1 MNPLINLQKPLFE
14 YTDLELKAIAF
25 DESQLMK
32 IHEKN
37 IALILSELE
46 RRRLSN
52 VVASIDNNQLAEVFN
67 NPTNK

>member
-1 MNPLINLQKPLFE
+1 MSSLINLQKPLFD

-25 DESQLMK
+25 DESQLLK

-46 RRRLSN
+46 RRKLSTI
-52 VVASIDNNQLAEVFN
+52 VTSIDQDAVNQMIR
-67 NPTNK
+67 

>member
-1 MNPLINLQKPLFE
+1 MSSLINLQKPLFD

-25 DESQLMK
+25 DESQLLK

-46 RRRLSN
+46 RRKLST
-52 VVASIDNNQLAEVFN
+52 VVTSIDQNAVNQMIR
-67 NPTNK
+67 

>member
-1 MNPLINLQKPLFE
+1 MSSLINLQKPLFD

-25 DESQLMK
+25 DESQLLK

-46 RRRLSN
+46 RRKLST
-52 VVASIDNNQLAEVFN
+52 VVTSIDQDAVNQMIR
-67 NPTNK
+67 

>member
-1 MNPLINLQKPLFE
+1 MSSLINLQKPLFD

-25 DESQLMK
+25 DESQLLK

-46 RRRLSN
+46 RRKLSI
-52 VVASIDNNQLAEVFN
+52 VVTSIDQNAVNQMIR
-67 NPTNK
+67 

>member
-1 MNPLINLQKPLFE
+1 MSSLINLQKPLFD

-25 DESQLMK
+25 DESQLLK

-46 RRRLSN
+46 SRKLST
-52 VVASIDNNQLAEVFN
+52 VVTSIDQDAVNQMIR
-67 NPTNK
+67 

>member
-37 IALILSELE
+37 ISLILSELE
-46 RRRLSN
+46 RRRLST